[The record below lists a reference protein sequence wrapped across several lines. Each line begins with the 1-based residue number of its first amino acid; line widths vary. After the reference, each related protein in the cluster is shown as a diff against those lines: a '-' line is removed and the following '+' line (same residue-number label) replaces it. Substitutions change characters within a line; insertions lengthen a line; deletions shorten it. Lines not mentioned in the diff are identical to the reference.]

1 MHAALEPPSQRRKQ
15 NERTCGRWSASAQA
29 PPRILSKENQQH
41 RSAPTIP
48 SRYEVI
54 LFKGDR
60 EFLGFGSKSLKQ
72 PKQLPEWA
80 PGPGEYGQP
89 KTFHEKCGEKTSWG
103 VRGTGGFASRSSRF
117 GARSLP
123 TLPQP
128 GRGVP
133 GPGTY
138 NQDVAL
144 RVREPKDFNQ
154 AKRTAVFA
162 SQVLEKM
169 PSDGGPGP
177 GQYEAMT
184 KSSLVK
190 EACMAQ
196 AAFRSASLRTIGVP
210 NASEDFPGPGEYRA
224 EGGSP
229 WAQQTEIS
237 GDACTAN
244 FKELSHPRIARV
256 HRDLPAA
263 TRTTRD
269 ALGDLGDQVGREC
282 LGTVGLANRLPGP
295 GHYEQDRDAI
305 WEAGVVGMNGSS
317 SFIEGTCRH
326 DWTSGDVTLVPGP
339 GRYDPRRMAPDRLT
353 SATSAFVSG
362 AERNKTPHSH
372 APGPAY
378 YAPSSA
384 SNKRSFWLNATKQW
398 AT

>member
-1 MHAALEPPSQRRKQ
+1 MDTPSEPPSKGQNA

-29 PPRILSKENQQH
+29 PPRILSKEHLQH
-41 RSAPTIP
+41 KSAPTIP

-60 EFLGFGSKSLKQ
+60 EHLGFGSKSLKQ

-89 KTFHEKCGEKTSWG
+89 KTFHEQCGDKSGWG
-103 VRGTGGFASRSSRF
+103 VRGTGGFASRSTRF

-123 TLPQP
+123 TLPRP

-133 GPGTY
+133 GPGAY

-144 RVREPKDFNQ
+144 RVREPKDFNH
-154 AKRTAVFA
+154 ARRTAVFA
-162 SQVLEKM
+162 SQVLEKG
-169 PSDGGPGP
+169 PLDGGPGP
-177 GQYEAMT
+177 GQYEAAK

-196 AAFRSASLRTIGVP
+196 AAFRSSSLRTIGVP
-210 NASEDFPGPGEYRA
+210 NFSQEFPGPGEYSA
-224 EGGSP
+224 DGGSP
-229 WAQQTEIS
+229 WVQQAGAS

-244 FKELSHPRIARV
+244 FKELTEPRIARV
-256 HRDLPAA
+256 HRDLPAV
-263 TRTTRD
+263 TRMSRD
-269 ALGDLGDQVGREC
+269 ALGDIGDQVGREC
-282 LGTVGLANRLPGP
+282 LGTVGLADRLPGP
-295 GHYEQDRDAI
+295 GHYEQDRDAM
-305 WEAGVVGMNGSS
+305 WEAGVIGVSGLS
-317 SFIEGTCRH
+317 SFVEGTRRH

-339 GRYDPRRMAPDRLT
+339 GRYDPRRVSPNRLT

-362 AERNKTPHSH
+362 AERNKLHHPH

-378 YAPSSA
+378 YAPSSP
-384 SNKRSFWLNATKQW
+384 SNKRSFWQNTTKQW
-398 AT
+398 AA